1 MIERKG
7 IILAGGMGSRLYP
20 VTKTISKQLLPIY
33 DKPMIYYPLS
43 TLMLAG
49 IKEILIITKP
59 NDKENFVKLLK
70 DGSQLGIKIQ
80 YEVQKK
86 PNGLAEAFI
95 IGEKFLKESNVVLIL
110 GDNFFHGNDFVKLL
124 QKNYSNN
131 NGASIFVYPVIDPE
145 RYGVIEI
152 DSKGNV
158 IGIEEKPSKPK
169 SKLAITGIY
178 FYDNTVI
185 KKSKQLKPSKRG
197 ELEIS
202 DLNELFL
209 KEGNLIVEKM
219 GRGMTWLDAGT
230 FESLHEASYYVKSL
244 EKRHGLKIGCPEE
257 VAWRM
262 KFIDDQQL
270 YYLSKSSLNSNYG
283 SYLKSII
290 NENNYLTKNVNSFIR

>member
-1 MIERKG
+1 MEERKG
-7 IILAGGMGSRLYP
+7 IILAGGIGSRLHP

-43 TLMLAG
+43 TLMLAR
-49 IKEILIITKP
+49 IKNILIITNP
-59 NDKENFVKLLK
+59 NDKDNFIKLLK

-80 YEVQKK
+80 YEIQKK

-95 IGEKFLKESNVVLIL
+95 IGKKFIRQSNVVLIL
-110 GDNFFHGNDFVKLL
+110 GDNLFHGNDLIKLL
-124 QKNYSNN
+124 QKNYSIN

-145 RYGVIEI
+145 RYGVVEL
-152 DSKGNV
+152 DTKGRV
-158 IGIEEKPSKPK
+158 IGIEEKPFKPK

-185 KKSKQLKPSKRG
+185 EKAQQLKPSKRG

-202 DLNELFL
+202 DLNEIYL
-209 KEGNLIVEKM
+209 KEGNLVVEKM

-230 FESLHEASYYVKSL
+230 FDSLHEASSYVKSL
-244 EKRHGLKIGCPEE
+244 EKRLGLKIGCPEE

-262 KFIDDQQL
+262 NFIDDKQL
-270 YYLSKSSLNSNYG
+270 YFLSKSSLNINYA
-283 SYLKSII
+283 SYLESII
-290 NENNYLTKNVNSFIR
+290 DESEYLKKM